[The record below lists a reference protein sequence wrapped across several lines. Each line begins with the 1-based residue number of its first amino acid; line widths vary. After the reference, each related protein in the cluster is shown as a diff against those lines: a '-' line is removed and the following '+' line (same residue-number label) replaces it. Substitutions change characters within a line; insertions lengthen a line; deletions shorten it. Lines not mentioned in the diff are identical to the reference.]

1 MKFLTRKNLISAA
14 AIFAAFCFTACDD
27 SSSSEPN
34 FPDAPSSSSAAE
46 KIFANEVRYQASTK
60 NMENLEKL
68 GEVQIRYVDENG
80 KIVQE
85 KFDGEWK
92 KTVALNS
99 DADSILYAAQVRVL
113 LKDSAEIAAIDED
126 LNIHVDLYAVL
137 PYTKNGKE
145 ILDTLQNTLLTNE
158 LRFHS
163 SPKYTFSTVEKQR
176 EIFEGF
182 NVNSLAYSEKY
193 SCDDGICKAKRISE
207 LFWIVN
213 EEALD
218 ED

>member
-80 KIVQE
+80 KLSKKNLMAK
-85 KFDGEWK
+85 KF
-92 KTVALNS
+92 LIHCR
-99 DADSILYAAQVRVL
+99 ILYSQMNFVFIHRRSTL
-113 LKDSAEIAAIDED
+113 FPPLKNSGKFLKALMSIHSLTAK
-126 LNIHVDLYAVL
+126 NILA
-137 PYTKNGKE
+137 TTEFAKQKE
-145 ILDTLQNTLLTNE
+145 FQN
-158 LRFHS
+158 
-163 SPKYTFSTVEKQR
+163 
-176 EIFEGF
+176 
-182 NVNSLAYSEKY
+182 YS
-193 SCDDGICKAKRISE
+193 G
-207 LFWIVN
+207 L
-213 EEALD
+213 
-218 ED
+218 

>member
-85 KFDGEWK
+85 KFDGE
-92 KTVALNS
+92 
-99 DADSILYAAQVRVL
+99 
-113 LKDSAEIAAIDED
+113 
-126 LNIHVDLYAVL
+126 
-137 PYTKNGKE
+137 E